1 MVAVIP
7 GLSVPP
13 AFARLLMEGFLQHL
27 CHAISYPAGLL
38 PRVNVVV

>member
-13 AFARLLMEGFLQHL
+13 AFATLLIEGFLQHL
-27 CHAISYPAGLL
+27 CHAISYPLALL
-38 PRVNVVV
+38 ASVTVVV